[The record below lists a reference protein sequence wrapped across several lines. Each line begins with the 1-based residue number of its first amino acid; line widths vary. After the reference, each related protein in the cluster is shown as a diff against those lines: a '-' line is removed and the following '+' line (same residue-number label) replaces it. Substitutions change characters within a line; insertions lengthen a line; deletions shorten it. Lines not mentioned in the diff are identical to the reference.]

1 MHFWRSLMWQGL
13 TAVRAAPGSR
23 AQTMLVHEGDR
34 SVFQLHASSP
44 ASIKDG
50 GDHELASFTSGATRN
65 FVFHGIMCFGYKT

>member
-1 MHFWRSLMWQGL
+1 
-13 TAVRAAPGSR
+13 
-23 AQTMLVHEGDR
+23 MLVHEGDR
-34 SVFQLHASSP
+34 SVFQLHASSL